1 MKLIL
6 WDWNG
11 TLLDD
16 VDASIIALNILLSRR
31 SMAGIDKPT
40 YKRIFRFPV
49 IENYRKLGFNL
60 EVENF
65 DDVAREYVAEY
76 MNSSKD
82 VGLFPSAT
90 SVLDYVHAKGYTQSI
105 ISAMPQSHLIG
116 QIRAQKVFHYF
127 QDIVGLQNIHAT
139 GKIESAK
146 NYIGGRSLHGDDVF
160 FIGDTF
166 HDYEV
171 AKTLGCKCIL
181 IGSGHQALDC
191 AAIPDAVILSD
202 ISELCS
208 HIL

>member
-116 QIRAQKVFHYF
+116 QIIEWYWNYF
-127 QDIVGLQNIHAT
+127 NILFIACVNRFLDKT
-139 GKIESAK
+139 RIDYGEAALFKSRKEF
-146 NYIGGRSLHGDDVF
+146 GG
-160 FIGDTF
+160 
-166 HDYEV
+166 
-171 AKTLGCKCIL
+171 
-181 IGSGHQALDC
+181 
-191 AAIPDAVILSD
+191 
-202 ISELCS
+202 
-208 HIL
+208 